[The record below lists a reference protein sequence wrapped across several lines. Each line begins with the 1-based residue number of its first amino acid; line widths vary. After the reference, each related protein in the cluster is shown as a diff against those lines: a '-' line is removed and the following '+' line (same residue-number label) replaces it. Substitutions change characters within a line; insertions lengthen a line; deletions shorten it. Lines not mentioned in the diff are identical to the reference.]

1 MNLLQCKTATALTVT
16 DHSAFFVNGKAGNAM
31 GFFKKSQPS
40 GGASLGERLK
50 KYWWLGPALG
60 GFAVWRSQGNPLT
73 MRVSDTFFLMGIG
86 YLVWGLWKLVGNLGL
101 FRLVSFSTKKFL
113 QVVLEHTSA
122 GQRLP
127 KTGDYLSYRRAF
139 IPDTDYPALLLLGGA
154 LLLISLVF
162 SFF

>member
-1 MNLLQCKTATALTVT
+1 
-16 DHSAFFVNGKAGNAM
+16 M

-60 GFAVWRSQGNPLT
+60 VFAVWRSQGKPLT
-73 MRVSDTFFLMGIG
+73 MRVSDTFFLIGIG
-86 YLVWGLWKLVGNLGL
+86 YLVWGLWKLVRNLGL
-101 FRLVSFSTKKFL
+101 FRLVSFS
-113 QVVLEHTSA
+113 
-122 GQRLP
+122 
-127 KTGDYLSYRRAF
+127 GDYLSYRRAF